1 MKAILPVM
9 LSGEAE
15 KEYWNLF
22 RGNQEKFRESK
33 GGNRGRF
40 VLLYFVLIASS
51 FRLCSEA
58 ELTIISFSCLQGRQT
73 PKGGLETWPLKG

>member
-33 GGNRGRF
+33 GSNRGRF
-40 VLLYFVLIASS
+40 VFCTDCLTFPFV
-51 FRLCSEA
+51 
-58 ELTIISFSCLQGRQT
+58 FSG
-73 PKGGLETWPLKG
+73 